1 MQTAI
6 DPTATPTQGTPVGG
20 YDVRTGRSSSGHRWR
35 WLWTLLLGAGLWI
48 VCIVVTAVTQNT
60 NLLPADILIG
70 SFMIPVAA
78 VAWNFDHR
86 ADSYLP
92 MTRIFYAFVVGG
104 TLGVR
109 WAHNGHSVVF
119 SSRNPQSEEMKQLT
133 DRAGAKARAA
143 TVREVASASEVILLA
158 TVWKARRDAL
168 ASAGDVRGKILIDA
182 MNPLLGDLS
191 GLGARL

>member
-1 MQTAI
+1 LIARKRSMN
-6 DPTATPTQGTPVGG
+6 VG
-20 YDVRTGRSSSGHRWR
+20 
-35 WLWTLLLGAGLWI
+35 I
-48 VCIVVTAVTQNT
+48 
-60 NLLPADILIG
+60 IG
-70 SFMIPVAA
+70 SG
-78 VAWNFDHR
+78 N
-86 ADSYLP
+86 
-92 MTRIFYAFVVGG
+92 VGG

-191 GLGARL
+191 GLGARRKTSWKNPGFEGGKVFLPYCGNDGESKSRVHALATELGFDAFNVGP